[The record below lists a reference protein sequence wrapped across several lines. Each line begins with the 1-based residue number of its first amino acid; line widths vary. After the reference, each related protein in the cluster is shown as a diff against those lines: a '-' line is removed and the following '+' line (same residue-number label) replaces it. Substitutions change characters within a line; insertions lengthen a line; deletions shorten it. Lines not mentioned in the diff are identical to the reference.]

1 MYKNFILPA
10 SLLAAT
16 IIGAG
21 IFSLP
26 YVFMKAGL
34 ITGLFYL
41 TLFTAVF
48 IVIHLMYADVILRT
62 ESKHLFTGYANLY
75 LGAAGKWLAAI
86 VTIVGMILVMVAYLV
101 LSANFINLIF
111 PNLDIIYRIFAFWIL
126 SSIPIFWGVKRL
138 AASEFLTTIGVIFII
153 SLIFFYGAG
162 SFMKIASAPLFNM
175 AYFFLPYGVVLFSL
189 SGRTAIPA
197 LIHYFDKN
205 HEPEKHAKRAVIW
218 GTLLPA
224 FLYLVFVL
232 GIINLP
238 GIVSEDTISGLIGN
252 LPQWFLWLV
261 GVLGLISLWDTY
273 AMIGRDIRK
282 SLEADFGFNDNFAG
296 TLVAISPLIL
306 YFAGLRNFME
316 LVGLIGGVF
325 IGLESLFIILIWL
338 RAKSL
343 RTGEGLLG
351 KIPSATPYA
360 LLIIF
365 IVGILLEI
373 YK

>member
-26 YVFMKAGL
+26 YVFVKAGL
-34 ITGLFYL
+34 VTGLFYL
-41 TLFTAVF
+41 ILFTAVL
-48 IVIHLMYADVILRT
+48 ILIHLMYADVILRT
-62 ESKHLFTGYANLY
+62 ESKHLFTGYAELY
-75 LGAAGKWLAAI
+75 LGKAGKWLAAMT
-86 VTIVGMILVMVAYLV
+86 TILGMILIMTAYLV
-101 LSANFINLIF
+101 LSANFINLML
-111 PNLDIIYRIFAFWIL
+111 PSLDIAYRILLFWVL

-162 SFMKIASAPLFNM
+162 SFVKVAATPLFNM
-175 AYFFLPYGVVLFSL
+175 TYLFLPYGAVLFSL

-205 HEPEKHAKRAVIW
+205 HEPERRAKKAIIW

-224 FLYLVFVL
+224 FLYLIFVI

-238 GIVSEDTISGLIGN
+238 GTISEDTVSGLMGN
-252 LPQWFLWLV
+252 LPQWFLLLV
-261 GVLGLISLWDTY
+261 GALGLISLWDTY
-273 AMIGRDIRK
+273 AMVGRDIRK

-296 TLVAISPLIL
+296 TLVAVSPLIL
-306 YFAGLRNFME
+306 YFAGLKNFMD
-316 LVGLIGGVF
+316 LVGLVGGVF
-325 IGLESLFIILIWL
+325 IGLESLFIVLIWQK
-338 RAKSL
+338 AKKL
-343 RTGEGLLG
+343 NPRDGLLR
-351 KIPSATPYA
+351 KIPAFIPYL

-365 IVGILLEI
+365 IIGILLEI
-373 YK
+373 K